1 MNNLADFVRN
11 RGIKDST
18 EDDIYLSKYNNL
30 ENLEDTL
37 AKDIKN
43 EHNEQIEA
51 SPTNTNSSNTSKKI
65 I

>member
-51 SPTNTNSSNTSKKI
+51 SPTNTNSSNTSKK
-65 I
+65 

>member
-51 SPTNTNSSNTSKKI
+51 SPTNANSSNTSKK
-65 I
+65 

>member
-18 EDDIYLSKYNNL
+18 EDDIYLSKYNNF

-51 SPTNTNSSNTSKKI
+51 SPTNTNSSNTSKK
-65 I
+65 

>member
-18 EDDIYLSKYNNL
+18 EDDIYLSKYKNL